1 MNEDSK
7 QKEIEQLI
15 RDMFQYIA
23 FLNYVRPYESFN
35 EMTKAIQKTNSL
47 YARMEKLGVNEYAN
61 ATKPLPR

>member
-1 MNEDSK
+1 MNEHSK
-7 QKEIEQLI
+7 QKEMEQLI
-15 RDMFQYIA
+15 RDMFLYIS
-23 FLNYVRPYESFN
+23 FLNYVRPYESFS